1 MILFSAGKWPKPTT
15 IQLRTGYKSGDAS
28 GWGPGERRGMD
39 AAFPIGGRGQPRLSA
54 AAEAPGTHRR
64 FTSARLPAH
73 APLEWVGCALAF
85 SRRQQ
90 GRGAIVSEP
99 LIAHD
104 YPTLLGAAIHG
115 VGLTQVPGPLT
126 TAPISDGR
134 LQALLT
140 PLASR
145 CRGFFC
151 TTRTNIRSLRKL
163 RAFIEHV
170 KYRSTD
176 APRGAT
182 TARRL
187 RKLNRAGSA

>member
-134 LQALLT
+134 LQALLAPFAVTT
-140 PLASR
+140 PGIFLYYPGR
-145 CRGFFC
+145 RQV
-151 TTRTNIRSLRKL
+151 LPKL
-163 RAFIEHV
+163 RAFIDHV
-170 KYRSTD
+170 KSRSKVT
-176 APRGAT
+176 
-182 TARRL
+182 
-187 RKLNRAGSA
+187 NRAPSHVDDRRARPRKRG